1 MKSATLLTLS
11 LLASLS
17 TLAAQDQVTVLRGAT
32 ILTGKGPAIENGV
45 MVISSGKIQS
55 VGDSQSSIPQGARV
69 IDCNGL
75 TMTPGLVD
83 AGTMLGL
90 DRMNANEQGEE
101 ITPQMKVIDALDPA
115 DPRFDRIRSQGVTTV
130 QVNPGNRN
138 VIGGLGAVVK
148 TSGTTVGEMLLRD
161 ESGMRLTMGSEASVG
176 NRAIRGGL
184 PDNMYYRRPTTR
196 MGVIWAARKAFYD
209 AIDYRE
215 QKTIADG
222 DDDSLGIDPGMEV
235 LVKVLDRKV
244 TVHTTAHA
252 EQDIRTALRL
262 SAEFGYETLLEEA
275 TDAYLVAE
283 EIKAAGVKVLISA
296 PSGNATLQYSNAD
309 GAELRLSTLKVLAD
323 AEVPFAI
330 HTGSAMGSMHL
341 IHEAMFAIRNGLT
354 KEQALAAVTTVP
366 AEILG
371 VDDRVGSLTA
381 GLDADF
387 ILWRGD
393 PFAPT
398 TTAETVYING
408 QEIEK

>member
-1 MKSATLLTLS
+1 MKSGALTLLAVFASS
-11 LLASLS
+11 LLAP
-17 TLAAQDQVTVLRGAT
+17 AQDQVTVLKGAT
-32 ILTGKGPAIENGV
+32 ILSGKGPAIENGV
-45 MVISSGKIQS
+45 LVISSGKIQS
-55 VGDSQSSIPQGARV
+55 VGDSQTSLPQGAKI
-69 IDCNGL
+69 IDCSGL

-90 DRMNANEQGEE
+90 DAMNANEQGGE

-115 DPRFDRIRSQGVTTV
+115 DPRFDQIRRHGVTTV

-138 VIGGLGAVVK
+138 VIGGLGAVIK
-148 TSGTTVGEMLLRD
+148 TSGNTVGEMLLLD
-161 ESGMRLTMGSEASVG
+161 ESGMRLTMGAEPSVG
-176 NRAIRGGL
+176 NRAIRGGI

-222 DDDSLGIDPGMEV
+222 DDQSLGVDPGMEV
-235 LVKVLDRKV
+235 LVRVLDRKV

-262 SAEFGYETLLEEA
+262 AAEFGYETLLEEA
-275 TDAYLVAE
+275 TDAWLVAK

-296 PSGNATLQYSNAD
+296 PSGNGDLRYSTTD
-309 GAELRLSTLKVLAD
+309 GADPRLSTLMVLAE

-354 KEQALAAVTTVP
+354 REQALAAVTTVP

-371 VDDRVGSLTA
+371 VADRVGSLA
-381 GLDADF
+381 PGLDADF

-398 TTAETVYING
+398 TTAEAVYING
-408 QEIEK
+408 QETEK